1 MSTHAV
7 SAQVESTL
15 HAEESVDAAAFVSV
29 DELPQ
34 DVKNTPIKSKNAKF
48 FIVIYC
54 LFVISYLDKYR
65 AF

>member
-15 HAEESVDAAAFVSV
+15 HVEESVEVAVFVSV
-29 DELPQ
+29 DELSQ

-48 FIVIYC
+48 FIVIIIY
-54 LFVISYLDKYR
+54 LLLSYLDKYR

>member
-1 MSTHAV
+1 MSTQAV

-15 HAEESVDAAAFVSV
+15 TVEESVEVAVFVSV

-54 LFVISYLDKYR
+54 LFIIKLLG
-65 AF
+65 